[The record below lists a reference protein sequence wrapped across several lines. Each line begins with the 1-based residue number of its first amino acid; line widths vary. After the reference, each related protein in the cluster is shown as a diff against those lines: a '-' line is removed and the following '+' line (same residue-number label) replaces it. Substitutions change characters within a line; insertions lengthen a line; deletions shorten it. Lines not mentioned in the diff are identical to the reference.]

1 MTKRELYDHLELQ
14 NQLTAATEM
23 LASLEAAAGPRAQL
37 LDGMPHAPGVHDCV
51 GNLATEIADTR
62 TGIEALR
69 AKITHSE
76 TAVAACIGT
85 IGDLQ
90 TRMIFRLRFICGF
103 TWKEVAAL
111 IGGSNTECSVK
122 NICYRYM
129 KANLK

>member
-51 GNLATEIADTR
+51 GNLAAEIADTR
-62 TGIEALR
+62 MEIEALR
-69 AKITHSE
+69 VKITHSE
-76 TAVAACIGT
+76 TAVAAWIRT
-85 IGDLQ
+85 IEDLQ
-90 TRMIFRLRFICGF
+90 TRMIFRLRFIRGL

-111 IGGSNTECSVK
+111 INGGNTEYSVK
-122 NICYRYM
+122 NIYYRYM
-129 KANLK
+129 KSYLK